1 MSYIKSANKFA
12 ATGCKKNPFMK
23 HLSTIIIFFFLTQ
36 NLAAQYVFDSPIPV
50 DSFKI
55 GTYYAHCILMR
66 DAVLAKEIKV
76 KYIPPQFDT
85 FVENIEIS
93 PAFTYFELHPNASV
107 KPLIEGEKVTIV
119 PPKIDIKQDR
129 IKVFEGYNKEI
140 LSVKSAADLGIS
152 PSLCVVICNVEVP
165 AEYRIFKYKTFIEPA
180 KIIRQ
185 RPDTTLVETIKDTS
199 QLLIKIVEAPQY
211 FKVKKLVQRKPS
223 YFHVESPF
231 DVRHL
236 LSNWR
241 EVFNNHDCFS
251 NPVRKIQR
259 ALNER
264 GYQLVEDDIFGPKTK
279 KALTQFQTDFNLP
292 LGTLNSETLKALG
305 LDDDFKP
312 PPFSIN

>member
-1 MSYIKSANKFA
+1 
-12 ATGCKKNPFMK
+12 MK
-23 HLSTIIIFFFLTQ
+23 QLSTIIIFFFLKQ
-36 NLAAQYVFDSPIPV
+36 NIDAQYVFDSPIPI
-50 DSFKI
+50 DSFRI
-55 GTYYAHCILMR
+55 GTCHAQCILIR
-66 DAVLAKEIKV
+66 DAVLAKKIKV
-76 KYIPPQFDT
+76 TYIPPQFDT
-85 FVENIEIS
+85 IVENIEIS
-93 PAFTYFELHPNASV
+93 PAFTYFELRPNASV

-129 IKVFEGYNKEI
+129 IKAFEGYNKEI

-165 AEYRIFKYKTFIEPA
+165 AEYRIFKYKTLIEPA

-199 QLLIKIVEAPQY
+199 ELLIKMVEAPQY
-211 FKVKKLVQRKPS
+211 FKVKKLIKRKPS

-251 NPVRKIQR
+251 SPVRKIQR

-264 GYQLVEDDIFGPKTK
+264 GFKVVEDDIFGSKTR

-292 LGTLNSETLKALG
+292 LGTLNLETLKALG
-305 LDDDFKP
+305 LDDEFKP
-312 PPFSIN
+312 PPFNRD